1 MGVITVGIGDAR
13 VSSNREDLLVT
24 HALGSCIAVAIH
36 DSCAG
41 VAGLLHIL
49 LPDSKS
55 APERALTH
63 PCVFADTGIPALF
76 HAAYA
81 LGAQKSRVTVRLVGG
96 AQILDPQG
104 VFNIGK
110 QNYLACR
117 RILWAAGVLISGEEV
132 GGTISRNVRLAVGD
146 GRLEW
151 NSAGGPGRE
160 LAVRSRLAPA
170 AARDPEASPAVCAQI
185 ETCREYLKEGA
196 DPRQCRNVPLGAR
209 ARAPWCADCVLTEGG
224 LRCHSAR

>member
-13 VSSNREDLLVT
+13 VSNQPEDLLVT

-36 DSCAG
+36 DGAAG

-55 APERALTH
+55 SPGRSATH
-63 PCVFADTGIPALF
+63 PCLFADTGIPALF

-81 LGAQKSRVTVRLVGG
+81 LGAQKSRATVRLVGG
-96 AQILDPQG
+96 AQVLDPHSL
-104 VFNIGK
+104 FNIGR

-132 GGTISRNVRLAVGD
+132 GGEISRSVRLAVAS

-151 NSAGGPGRE
+151 NSSGGPGRE
-160 LAVRSRLAPA
+160 LVARSRQAPA
-170 AARDPEASPAVCAQI
+170 AARTSEPTPAVCAQLAA
-185 ETCREYLKEGA
+185 CRDYLNTGA
-196 DPRQCRNVPLGAR
+196 DPGRCPDVPLGAR
-209 ARAPWCADCVLTEGG
+209 AHAPWCADCVLRRGG
-224 LRCHSAR
+224 R

>member
-13 VSSNREDLLVT
+13 VSNDPASLLVT
-24 HALGSCIAVAIH
+24 HALGSCIALAIH
-36 DSCAG
+36 DAPAG

-55 APERALTH
+55 SPHQAVTH
-63 PCVFADTGIPALF
+63 PCMFADTGIPALF

-81 LGAQKSRVTVRLVGG
+81 LGAQKSRVTVRVLGG
-96 AQILDPQG
+96 AQVMDSQG
-104 VFNIGK
+104 IFNIGK

-132 GGTISRNVRLAVGD
+132 GGSISRNVRLEVGS

-151 NSAGGPGRE
+151 DSAGSAGRE
-160 LAVRSRLAPA
+160 LAVRVRQAPA
-170 AARDPEASPAVCAQI
+170 AAAARTPAPSEAICAQLSV
-185 ETCREYLKEGA
+185 CREYLKNGVA
-196 DPRQCRNVPLGAR
+196 PAQGPDVPLR
-209 ARAPWCADCVLTEGG
+209 ARAHAGWRPESVLKGG
-224 LRCHSAR
+224 R